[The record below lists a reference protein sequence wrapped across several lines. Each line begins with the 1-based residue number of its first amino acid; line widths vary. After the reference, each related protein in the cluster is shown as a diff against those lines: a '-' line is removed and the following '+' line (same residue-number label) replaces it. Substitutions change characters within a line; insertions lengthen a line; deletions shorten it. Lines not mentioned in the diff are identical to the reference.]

1 MNELFPH
8 RFSRSEEWDHE
19 DVQDTDACGCAKGLE
34 GWAAKEQGCRQGSYT
49 SNTEEEA
56 CLRKKKV
63 MIVGSGKAGAE
74 AVEKEAEKEGHKA
87 NSTTSTDSTN
97 STNSTKVKKGKTY
110 DVTEG
115 YSVRTGKEKVT
126 VTPDNDS
133 KGKDRKGKDRKHE
146 PNSATIVGS
155 GHAVKAAVKA
165 AAKAESRVLG
175 SSNKTD
181 ASKDG
186 EYKHYSKKSSQK
198 SSPSAVAAAAA
209 ASKSGK
215 DSWDSLIHLEQED
228 EYVASELSEHIS
240 QCMQVRSAGQC

>member
-1 MNELFPH
+1 M
-8 RFSRSEEWDHE
+8 
-19 DVQDTDACGCAKGLE
+19 G
-34 GWAAKEQGCRQGSYT
+34 EQGCRQGSYT
-49 SNTEEEA
+49 SKTEEEA

-87 NSTTSTDSTN
+87 NSTTSTTSTT
-97 STNSTKVKKGKTY
+97 STNSTKARKGKTY

-115 YSVRTGKEKVT
+115 YSARTGKEEVT
-126 VTPDNDS
+126 VTPDNGS
-133 KGKDRKGKDRKHE
+133 KGKHRKGKDRKHE

-165 AAKAESRVLG
+165 AAKAAAKAESRLPG

-209 ASKSGK
+209 A
-215 DSWDSLIHLEQED
+215 
-228 EYVASELSEHIS
+228 
-240 QCMQVRSAGQC
+240 